1 MIVKIKTFSG
11 ETLYLPEEDYLDE
24 LMYSDKEE
32 EKKSKKS
39 SNKKKLAAGLGAA
52 GLTVAGGTI
61 GHHLGKKKDVS
72 VHKAYVEE
80 ELKKNKEAF
89 EKLVKESQIKSKALK
104 NSIKQHNKN
113 IEVLG
118 QKGRDYMK
126 AGKPLDSIGMAYQI
140 TSEKLGQ
147 KWGKRDL
154 ENLQR
159 DTKREFHD
167 SVARKKYLM
176 NLKPKKHN
184 RMKGAMAGAAIGAG
198 LSAAAYGG
206 YKLHKKQKNKDKE

>member
-52 GLTVAGGTI
+52 GLTVTGGAI

-72 VHKAYVEE
+72 VHKAYVGE

-89 EKLVKESQIKSKALK
+89 EELAKESQIKSKALK
-104 NSIKQHNKN
+104 NSIKQHNKD
-113 IEVLG
+113 IEVLR
-118 QKGRDYMK
+118 QKGRDYIK
-126 AGKPLDSIGMAYQI
+126 AGKLMDNIGTARQI
-140 TSEKLGQ
+140 WGEEVGRNFEKI
-147 KWGKRDL
+147 DL
-154 ENLQR
+154 ESLQR
-159 DTKREFHD
+159 NTKREFHD

-176 NLKPKKHN
+176 NLKPKNHN
-184 RMKGAMAGAAIGAG
+184 RMKGAVAGAAIGAG

-206 YKLHKKQKNKDKE
+206 YKLHKKQKSKNKE

>member
-1 MIVKIKTFSG
+1 MIIKIKTFSG
-11 ETLYLPEEDYLDE
+11 ETLYLPEEDYLE
-24 LMYSDKEE
+24 EVMYSDKEE

-52 GLTVAGGTI
+52 GLTVTGGAI

-89 EKLVKESQIKSKALK
+89 EELAKESQLKSKALK
-104 NSIKQHNKN
+104 NKIKQHNKN

-118 QKGRDYMK
+118 QKGRDYVK
-126 AGKPLDSIGMAYQI
+126 AGDLLGEFSTGHQIIG
-140 TSEKLGQ
+140 EKIGR
-147 KWGKRDL
+147 KWEKRDL
-154 ENLQR
+154 KRLQEN
-159 DTKREFHD
+159 TKREFHD

-176 NLKPKKHN
+176 NLKPKNHN

-206 YKLHKKQKNKDKE
+206 YKLHKKQKNKK